1 MMNEKTRQNAMEAER
16 TTAQKVWCVVSL
28 NKYEDATNPYV
39 SVFSS
44 REKAMRCLEGAVEED
59 SDFYEEKPSWND
71 SHTECHVGCASIHRM
86 FWKWVDA

>member
-1 MMNEKTRQNAMEAER
+1 MARQNARQNAMEAER

-28 NKYEDATNPYV
+28 NKYEDATDPYV

-59 SDFYEEKPSWND
+59 SETYGDEPRWNYD
-71 SHTECHVGCASIHRM
+71 HTACAIGSDVVHRLTEQY
-86 FWKWVDA
+86 VNA